1 MSFSDEAYSQSC
13 SLVSEDVKIDLAR
26 QTRAERRKE
35 RRRRIEQLRANPNLA
50 TTSSQSIT
58 LDNSLEEENSSTD
71 RFMDLELC
79 RAATK
84 DDADGFIDA
93 LERISKEKKLPL
105 PAIFEQVSPFG
116 NTYLHIA
123 ASFNNCKTVL
133 LIVDLAPW
141 LLSKRN
147 SKGDTVLHILARA
160 GHQHTVL
167 GVVLNLEHY
176 EHSSFGNGYKPES
189 ESATLRAQ
197 NEEGNNVLHE
207 ALIHEHKVLA
217 NFLLLEFVKLD
228 PEALYDLNKEE
239 KSALYLATEAGFIGC
254 VNHSLAKIIEYENQF
269 GKLKGKSPVHAAIIK
284 RNTGMLLLTFPFTFK
299 KKFLQN

>member
-1 MSFSDEAYSQSC
+1 MSFSDEEFHLSG
-13 SLVSEDVKIDLAR
+13 LVSEDVKIDLAR

-141 LLSKRN
+141 LLSKKN

-160 GHQHTVL
+160 GHQHTVMGL
-167 GVVLNLEHY
+167 VLNLEHY

-207 ALIHEHKVLA
+207 ALIHEHEMLA
-217 NFLLLEFVKLD
+217 SFLFAFVRLD
-228 PEALYDLNKEE
+228 PEALYDLNKEG
-239 KSALYLATEAGFIGC
+239 KSALYLATEAGFFVC
-254 VNHSLAKIIEYENQF
+254 VSLLLDKIIEYENQF